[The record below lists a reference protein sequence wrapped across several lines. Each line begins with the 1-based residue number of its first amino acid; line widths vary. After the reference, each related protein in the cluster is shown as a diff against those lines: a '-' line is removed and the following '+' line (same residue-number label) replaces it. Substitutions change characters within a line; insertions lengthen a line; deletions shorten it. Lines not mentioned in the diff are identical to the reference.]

1 MPTAERP
8 MYGGMVGVRKLL
20 ALSLLFALV
29 LSGLTSWSSAAS
41 AADTGAPA
49 PQTGK
54 IVSDEPGTNAPN
66 ILDGTVYSIAKVGN
80 TIVVGGQFTQ
90 AQNYNTS
97 TTVTRNNVL
106 AFDAT
111 TGRLVSSFAPDPNG
125 TVYKVLPAA
134 DGQSVYVAG
143 AFSSAAG
150 QAMPGRLFKINVT
163 TGAVDPSFTAQT
175 ISGDIRDLE
184 LVGNH
189 LFLGGKFTHIN
200 GIAQRA
206 LGTVYA
212 DTGRRDP
219 YFNAVFTGTHNANAG
234 ATTNVAAAL
243 DQQAEHPA
251 RRGRQ
256 LHHGRRP
263 GAPPDREVQRRQHP
277 DRRGHDRPPDA
288 VALDD
293 EHVHA
298 GVLRLLRHLHDRR
311 RSTHRTAPSS
321 SSRRPV
327 PTAATPPAWP
337 APPAATS
344 SPGSRTTPRRPRRP
358 PGRRTPAVTP
368 PGRSRS
374 PTERVYVGGHQRWQ
388 NNPTA
393 GDTPGQG
400 AVSREGIAA
409 LDTVNG
415 LPYSWNPTRARGVG
429 VEDML
434 ATPEGLYVGSD
445 TELLGHTAGNTYHAR
460 IGVLPLA
467 GGTAAP
473 QLQTTSLPV
482 DLYRVATSASQ
493 LTRRSFTGTTIGTV
507 ANAPTGPGW
516 GTSTGAF
523 MVNGVLYKTNADGSL
538 SKMTFDGTTY
548 GTVSPVNT
556 GDALTNQSD
565 WHTDARTIQNLF
577 YSGGY
582 IYYSK
587 IGHER
592 ALPSRL
598 QRRERGHRAAAVLH
612 DLDRHRLHQRAWRL
626 RRQREALLRHGRG
639 QPVVDDLEPGRARPG
654 EQHERADHHR
664 RQRLVLAGDVPLP
677 RGLSGSA
684 ERAAGGGRGGHL
696 RPARLHLQR
705 HQLHG
710 PRERPADL
718 RLGLR

>member
-29 LSGLTSWSSAAS
+29 LSGLTSWTSAAS

-175 ISGDIRDLE
+175 ISGDIHDLE

-234 ATTNVAAAL
+234 SITNVGQLSINKQNTQLVAVGNFTTIDGQARRQIVKFNVGNTPTVVDATVHQTLSPWTTNMFTQACSASFDTYMTDVQYSPDGTFFVVSTTGAYGGYTASMAGTSGCDVVARFEDNA
-243 DQQAEHPA
+243 
-251 RRGRQ
+251 
-256 LHHGRRP
+256 
-263 GAPPDREVQRRQHP
+263 
-277 DRRGHDRPPDA
+277 
-288 VALDD
+288 
-293 EHVHA
+293 
-298 GVLRLLRHLHDRR
+298 
-311 RSTHRTAPSS
+311 T
-321 SSRRPV
+321 
-327 PTAATPPAWP
+327 PTAA
-337 APPAATS
+337 ATWTAYT
-344 SPGSRTTPRRPRRP
+344 GGDTTWSVE
-358 PGRRTPAVTP
+358 VTD
-368 PGRSRS
+368 RA
-374 PTERVYVGGHQRWQ
+374 VYVGGHQRWQ

-434 ATPEGLYVGSD
+434 ATLRVSTSARTPSSSATRPATPTTPGS
-445 TELLGHTAGNTYHAR
+445 ASCRSPAAP
-460 IGVLPLA
+460 LPLSCR
-467 GGTAAP
+467 P
-473 QLQTTSLPV
+473 PRCPS
-482 DLYRVATSASQ
+482 
-493 LTRRSFTGTTIGTV
+493 
-507 ANAPTGPGW
+507 
-516 GTSTGAF
+516 TSTA
-523 MVNGVLYKTNADGSL
+523 
-538 SKMTFDGTTY
+538 
-548 GTVSPVNT
+548 SPP
-556 GDALTNQSD
+556 A
-565 WHTDARTIQNLF
+565 
-577 YSGGY
+577 
-582 IYYSK
+582 
-587 IGHER
+587 
-592 ALPSRL
+592 
-598 QRRERGHRAAAVLH
+598 
-612 DLDRHRLHQRAWRL
+612 
-626 RRQREALLRHGRG
+626 
-639 QPVVDDLEPGRARPG
+639 
-654 EQHERADHHR
+654 
-664 RQRLVLAGDVPLP
+664 P
-677 RGLSGSA
+677 RS
-684 ERAAGGGRGGHL
+684 
-696 RPARLHLQR
+696 
-705 HQLHG
+705 
-710 PRERPADL
+710 
-718 RLGLR
+718 